1 MMKMNFSNHC
11 IEDRNERVY
20 EIASTVGFGEIMGYF
35 PGAHEVKAI
44 TTTGVLFIMTPN
56 KKKVITL
63 YIATM
68 AQAKK
73 LFKGEVPAQLKKVLK
88 GYEKKGKFQYN
99 CK

>member
-1 MMKMNFSNHC
+1 MQ
-11 IEDRNERVY
+11 
-20 EIASTVGFGEIMGYF
+20 YF

-44 TTTGVLFIMTPN
+44 TDTGVLLIMTPN
-56 KKKVITL
+56 KKKIITL
-63 YIATM
+63 YVVTM

-73 LFKGEVPAQLKKVLK
+73 IFKGEVPAQLKKVLR

>member
-1 MMKMNFSNHC
+1 MQ
-11 IEDRNERVY
+11 
-20 EIASTVGFGEIMGYF
+20 YF

-44 TTTGVLFIMTPN
+44 TDTGVLLIMTPN

-63 YIATM
+63 YVVTM

-73 LFKGEVPAQLKKVLK
+73 LFKGEVPAQLKKVLRR
-88 GYEKKGKFQYN
+88 YEKKGKFQYN

>member
-1 MMKMNFSNHC
+1 MKIEFSNHC
-11 IEDRNERVY
+11 IEERTERIY
-20 EIASTVGFGEIMGYF
+20 EIASTIGFGEIMQYF

-73 LFKGEVPAQLKKVLK
+73 LFKGEVPAQLKKVLR

-99 CK
+99 YK

>member
-1 MMKMNFSNHC
+1 MKIEFSNHC
-11 IEDRNERVY
+11 IEERTERVY
-20 EIASTVGFGEIMGYF
+20 EIASTIGFGEIMQYF

-44 TTTGVLFIMTPN
+44 TDTGVLLIMTPN

-73 LFKGEVPAQLKKVLK
+73 LFKGEVPTQLKKVLR

>member
-1 MMKMNFSNHC
+1 MQ
-11 IEDRNERVY
+11 
-20 EIASTVGFGEIMGYF
+20 YF

-44 TTTGVLFIMTPN
+44 TDTGVLLIMTPN
-56 KKKVITL
+56 KKKIITL
-63 YIATM
+63 YVVTM

-73 LFKGEVPAQLKKVLK
+73 LFKGEVPAQLKRVLR

>member
-1 MMKMNFSNHC
+1 MKIEFSNHC
-11 IEDRNERVY
+11 IEERTERVY
-20 EIASTVGFGEIMGYF
+20 EIASTIGFGEITQYF

-44 TTTGVLFIMTPN
+44 TDTGVLLIMTPN
-56 KKKVITL
+56 KKKIITL
-63 YIATM
+63 YVLTM

-73 LFKGEVPAQLKKVLK
+73 LFKGEVPVKLKKVLR